1 MPGERAARATARD
14 HVHLAATPAHSHLAR
29 PTAEARPAHAAP
41 DADAA
46 ASSASPPTE
55 RRSLRQRAP
64 LTVKILAN
72 RHTSWE
78 GHVQP
83 HTPASRRC
91 LGWGA
96 SSSTHDTRRAG
107 ASPSNAVGS
116 RIPLRTRLGT
126 GPFLP
131 LPRPLPPWPRMP
143 GWRLPRPLLR
153 PRILHTVPVLRRQRA
168 SGRRALAGRRCA
180 AVH

>member
-46 ASSASPPTE
+46 ASSASPPME
-55 RRSLRQRAP
+55 RRSLRQRAA
-64 LTVKILAN
+64 LTVKVCIS
-72 RHTSWE
+72 RHKHCNCH
-78 GHVQP
+78 GAA
-83 HTPASRRC
+83 HTPSVTGS
-91 LGWGA
+91 LGWVTR
-96 SSSTHDTRRAG
+96 SSTHDTRLPG
-107 ASPSNAVGS
+107 GSLSNAVGS

-131 LPRPLPPWPRMP
+131 PPRPLPPWPRMP
-143 GWRLPRPLLR
+143 AGRLPRPRLR

-168 SGRRALAGRRCA
+168 SDRRALAGRRCG

>member
-14 HVHLAATPAHSHLAR
+14 HVHLATTPAHSHLAR

-41 DADAA
+41 DAHAA
-46 ASSASPPTE
+46 ACSASPPTE
-55 RRSLRQRAP
+55 KRFLRQRAP
-64 LTVKILAN
+64 LTVKVCISQHTHWN
-72 RHTSWE
+72 RHHA
-78 GHVQP
+78 G
-83 HTPASRRC
+83 HTPSVTGS

-96 SSSTHDTRRAG
+96 SCCTHDARLPAG
-107 ASPSNAVGS
+107 SPSNSVGS

-126 GPFLP
+126 GPFRP

-143 GWRLPRPLLR
+143 GWRLPRPRLR

-168 SGRRALAGRRCA
+168 SDRRALAGRRCA